1 MNRYEILDTIK
12 SLACSQGF
20 YGRLLSSLMELK
32 DNNSDAYNELMES
45 WENENFSDA
54 VDFVMFIE
62 G

>member
-20 YGRLLSSLMELK
+20 YGRLLRDLMELK
-32 DNNSDAYNELMES
+32 DNDSDAYNELMEN
-45 WENENFSDA
+45 WEKQNFGSP
-54 VDFVMFIE
+54 VDFVIYLE